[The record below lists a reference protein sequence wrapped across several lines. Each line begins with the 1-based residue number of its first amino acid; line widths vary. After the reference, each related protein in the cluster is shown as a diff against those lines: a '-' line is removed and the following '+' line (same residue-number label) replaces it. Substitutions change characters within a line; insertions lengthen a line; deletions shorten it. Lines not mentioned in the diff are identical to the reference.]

1 MWNLRNWKTAWL
13 LAMIIPISLL
23 VTFRFTGT
31 MQGPVEISETMTAD
45 TLFWNM
51 SRPSD
56 FFDVENNIT
65 NSYVNNVFSNNLTI
79 YSLSYV
85 ENDGMLGF
93 DDGLWISLT
102 GSSTTID
109 GFIYSMDIRFSKTD
123 ENATLDIID
132 DPDWMHL
139 RGLAKENIV
148 DGSQYRE
155 AFFETKSD
163 GKPKECML
171 KFCPVWVFFD
181 FNALDHWLS
190 ITLETVYF
198 DGASYRQV
206 NVPIQI
212 GVLV

>member
-1 MWNLRNWKTAWL
+1 MWRLKRWKIAWL
-13 LAMIIPISLL
+13 LAIVIIIGLL

-31 MQGPVEISETMTAD
+31 MQGSVEISETITED
-45 TLFWNM
+45 TSFWNM
-51 SRPSD
+51 NRQSD
-56 FFDVENNIT
+56 YFEIKNNIT
-65 NSYVNNVFSNNLTI
+65 DIYANSTFSSNLTI
-79 YSLSYV
+79 YSLTYV
-85 ENDGMLGF
+85 ENDGMLDF
-93 DDGLWISLT
+93 NDGLWISLAA
-102 GSSTTID
+102 SSKAVD

>member
-1 MWNLRNWKTAWL
+1 MWRLKHWKIAWL
-13 LAMIIPISLL
+13 LAIVIIIGLL

-31 MQGPVEISETMTAD
+31 MQGSVEISETITED
-45 TLFWNM
+45 TSFWNM
-51 SRPSD
+51 NRQSD
-56 FFDVENNIT
+56 YFEIKNNIT
-65 NSYVNNVFSNNLTI
+65 DIYANSTFSSNLTI
-79 YSLSYV
+79 YSLTYV
-85 ENDGMLGF
+85 ENDGMLDF
-93 DDGLWISLT
+93 NDGLWISLAA
-102 GSSTTID
+102 SSKAVD